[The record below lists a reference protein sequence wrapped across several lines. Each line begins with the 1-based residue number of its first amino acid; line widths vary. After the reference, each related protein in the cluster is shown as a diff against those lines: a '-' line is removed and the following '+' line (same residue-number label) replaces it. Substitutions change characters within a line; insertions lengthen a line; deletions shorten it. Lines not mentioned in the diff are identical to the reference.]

1 MYLQFIGTLLL
12 LFKELDDFG
21 FNVKFGHKCF
31 SLLKNNYAIDFGN
44 LIDGLYKLR
53 LDNVLMNPCLFI
65 ALLELSVVC

>member
-31 SLLKNNYAIDFGN
+31 SLLKNKYAIDFEN
-44 LIDGLYKLR
+44 LIDGLYI
-53 LDNVLMNPCLFI
+53 N
-65 ALLELSVVC
+65 